1 MNRNGEDQWQCFF
14 CKSLGTFEP
23 TYLGAFPHTYR
34 YTCTECGVSG
44 PIGNG
49 QTEKAAILDAKNEQI
64 KFLNGY
70 YELELANKEL
80 IKTINQSCNNALDLG
95 YCDMGDCANCDS
107 MKAVNKWKSQSKH
120 TEMDTEK

>member
-1 MNRNGEDQWQCFF
+1 M
-14 CKSLGTFEP
+14 
-23 TYLGAFPHTYR
+23 
-34 YTCTECGVSG
+34 SG
-44 PIGNG
+44 PTGNG

-95 YCDMGDCANCDS
+95 YCDMRDCGNCAS
-107 MKAVNKWKSQSKH
+107 LKAVEKWKSQSKH
-120 TEMDTEK
+120 TGMDTEK